1 MEGANGLSNLKTL
14 AYTGRCV
21 PLSPYPFLS
30 TSTSYS
36 DSSLAESKG
45 NVKCQGSVINHHR
58 CSSESFLIEEQPS
71 WLDDLLNESETLIHR
86 GHHRRSASDSYA
98 YLGEAAETLN
108 ISEEPKYVNANV
120 GTSTRSQNLL
130 HYKDVDSNSTETKTN
145 SLAEKNNQELEEVV
159 STLAVEQSRDE
170 TSSQNL
176 EGSADK
182 TGASQK
188 SSGSKDSKRAKQHN
202 AHRSRVRKLQYI
214 AHLER
219 TVQILKAEG
228 SEVSAEL
235 EFIEQQN
242 MILNMENR
250 ALRQRLESISQEQI
264 IKHWEQ
270 GMLEREIGRLQTL
283 YHLQKQQQMQLQH
296 HQQQPHNQHSKQR
309 RNRSR
314 DLDHQSNSSTKNK
327 DKDASSSKNSVT
339 GSVRV

>member
-14 AYTGRCV
+14 AYTSRCV

-36 DSSLAESKG
+36 DSSLVESKG
-45 NVKCQGSVINHHR
+45 NVKCQESVNNHHR

-71 WLDDLLNESETLIHR
+71 WLDDLLNESDTLIHR

-98 YLGEAAETLN
+98 YLGEAAETFN
-108 ISEEPKYVNANV
+108 ISEESKYVDANF

-130 HYKDVDSNSTETKTN
+130 HYKDVDSNSSETKTN

-159 STLAVEQSRDE
+159 SNLAVEQSRDE

-176 EGSADK
+176 EGSAEK
-182 TGASQK
+182 SVGSQK

-242 MILNMENR
+242 IILNMENR

-264 IKHWEQ
+264 IKNWEQ
-270 GMLEREIGRLQTL
+270 GMLEREIERLQTL

-296 HQQQPHNQHSKQR
+296 QQPHNQHSKQR
-309 RNRSR
+309 QNRSR
-314 DLDHQSNSSTKNK
+314 DLDHQSKSSTKNK
-327 DKDASSSKNSVT
+327 DKDASSSKSSVT

>member
-1 MEGANGLSNLKTL
+1 MVNYFQNAIPSQIALIHTARMQADSGMEGANGLSNLKTL
-14 AYTGRCV
+14 AYTSRCV

-36 DSSLAESKG
+36 DSSLVESKG
-45 NVKCQGSVINHHR
+45 NVKCQ
-58 CSSESFLIEEQPS
+58 ES
-71 WLDDLLNESETLIHR
+71 
-86 GHHRRSASDSYA
+86 
-98 YLGEAAETLN
+98 
-108 ISEEPKYVNANV
+108 
-120 GTSTRSQNLL
+120 
-130 HYKDVDSNSTETKTN
+130 
-145 SLAEKNNQELEEVV
+145 ELEEVV

-176 EGSADK
+176 EGSAEK
-182 TGASQK
+182 SGGSQK

-242 MILNMENR
+242 IILNMENR

-270 GMLEREIGRLQTL
+270 GVLEREIGRLQTL

-296 HQQQPHNQHSKQR
+296 QQPHNQHSKQR

-327 DKDASSSKNSVT
+327 DKDASSSKSSVT